1 MLIGKDDISNDVI
14 TLSTCFSMLVY
25 SRDRFRFA
33 LIGGNLT
40 AHSTGSYR
48 EIGGGI
54 QISKTQLQ
62 ALLPFPAPLPESP
75 GKACSQATLWCG
87 CCSLSFQS
95 FLLSHLVI
103 APVSSTKKQPE
114 FTLFKT

>member
-33 LIGGNLT
+33 LIGGKLT

-48 EIGGGI
+48 GIRGGI
-54 QISKTQLQ
+54 QISKTQLR

-75 GKACSQATLWCG
+75 GELARKLRCGVGVVHCLFNLFCS
-87 CCSLSFQS
+87 
-95 FLLSHLVI
+95 VI
-103 APVSSTKKQPE
+103 W
-114 FTLFKT
+114 

>member
-33 LIGGNLT
+33 LIGGKLT

-48 EIGGGI
+48 GIRGGRH
-54 QISKTQLQ
+54 SCKLSF
-62 ALLPFPAPLPESP
+62 LFPPRCQRAPESLL
-75 GKACSQATLWCG
+75 ASYAVVWVLFIVF
-87 CCSLSFQS
+87 SIFSVESFGDCTRQ
-95 FLLSHLVI
+95 HH
-103 APVSSTKKQPE
+103 
-114 FTLFKT
+114 